1 MLAGIKKYGKLL
13 LMSFLVLTGAT
24 FFGNQVQ
31 ALDDTNRNE
40 QFPAEEY
47 NVPVSGVSTEDGYV
61 KIYENVNFEY
71 FYNTSKNILRIRN
84 KQTGFVWS
92 TGAGNSTK
100 AEMESKCSHIRANTP
115 EYFACTIDAGPNRNG
130 NDNAGAYAQINQM
143 LGFTYFNKTST
154 ATQTKSNIEIQ
165 GDIVS
170 TEFVRHQTYANRWMF
185 KTTYQTSIDRETKT
199 ININMRFL
207 FDDRGFNVDILEED
221 ISGTGKYALEAIY
234 PLPCFGQSGGNMLTC
249 TLENVD
255 EDGYGSC
262 TFEASSITKNPKT
275 DLPGY
280 VFIPDGSGALIR
292 YDTNREM
299 DNKEIYFDVYG
310 DPYREGYTEAEFA
323 SGNIVYEHS
332 YVETKKIMMPVW
344 GVSYGNEQ
352 DAFVAYATSGS
363 EYFGLVFRGRSD
375 KQSRF
380 AYTQTKPRFEM
391 NRTYKYNF
399 GSSTGTILY
408 LEGDEVYNYDMGLRY
423 DILYGDGTMD
433 SLPANYIGMALSY
446 RNYLVN
452 NQLILP
458 TIELKNGVKLDFI
471 VSDVKRAII
480 GYSDVIGTTTE
491 GIENIYNELHQSGIE
506 YITSSL
512 LGWQNKG
519 VAMAHPGKADYS
531 SGAGGRSG
539 FASLVEK
546 AAQYGYDVSFQQDY
560 GLINSDQMPNIG
572 GYAVK
577 ALSRDYGTYILND
590 SNKPVLWWHYAN
602 PNMAMTW
609 LNNQAKE
616 VSKLGNVGIT
626 INGVSNILAPD
637 YGQGINYEDSRK
649 IIENG
654 TRKARTM
661 VELGADSPN
670 AYLWQNL
677 TNFYDLPVYNSQ
689 YIAETDSVPFLEIV
703 LGGLVNMYASYS
715 NFSFFDRTA
724 QLKMI
729 EYHLNPSFI
738 LTEEALEDLMY
749 TNSRDYYSTGY
760 EKYKE
765 TIIEVCE
772 YVLPFLEQIQGK
784 TIVDREVVAIGTDN
798 DNIGLYVNTYAPFVD
813 GKIVEEE
820 KVVIAINYADYA
832 VTYNGQT
839 IDPLSA
845 KII

>member
-1 MLAGIKKYGKLL
+1 MLDGIKKYGKLL

-332 YVETKKIMMPVW
+332 YVETKK
-344 GVSYGNEQ
+344 
-352 DAFVAYATSGS
+352 
-363 EYFGLVFRGRSD
+363 
-375 KQSRF
+375 
-380 AYTQTKPRFEM
+380 
-391 NRTYKYNF
+391 
-399 GSSTGTILY
+399 
-408 LEGDEVYNYDMGLRY
+408 NYDACLGC
-423 DILYGDGTMD
+423 ILW
-433 SLPANYIGMALSY
+433 
-446 RNYLVN
+446 
-452 NQLILP
+452 
-458 TIELKNGVKLDFI
+458 K
-471 VSDVKRAII
+471 
-480 GYSDVIGTTTE
+480 
-491 GIENIYNELHQSGIE
+491 
-506 YITSSL
+506 
-512 LGWQNKG
+512 
-519 VAMAHPGKADYS
+519 
-531 SGAGGRSG
+531 
-539 FASLVEK
+539 
-546 AAQYGYDVSFQQDY
+546 
-560 GLINSDQMPNIG
+560 
-572 GYAVK
+572 
-577 ALSRDYGTYILND
+577 
-590 SNKPVLWWHYAN
+590 
-602 PNMAMTW
+602 
-609 LNNQAKE
+609 
-616 VSKLGNVGIT
+616 
-626 INGVSNILAPD
+626 
-637 YGQGINYEDSRK
+637 
-649 IIENG
+649 
-654 TRKARTM
+654 
-661 VELGADSPN
+661 
-670 AYLWQNL
+670 
-677 TNFYDLPVYNSQ
+677 
-689 YIAETDSVPFLEIV
+689 
-703 LGGLVNMYASYS
+703 
-715 NFSFFDRTA
+715 
-724 QLKMI
+724 
-729 EYHLNPSFI
+729 
-738 LTEEALEDLMY
+738 
-749 TNSRDYYSTGY
+749 
-760 EKYKE
+760 
-765 TIIEVCE
+765 
-772 YVLPFLEQIQGK
+772 
-784 TIVDREVVAIGTDN
+784 
-798 DNIGLYVNTYAPFVD
+798 
-813 GKIVEEE
+813 
-820 KVVIAINYADYA
+820 
-832 VTYNGQT
+832 
-839 IDPLSA
+839 
-845 KII
+845 